1 MSVSS
6 SFTFPLRFAAQVKL
20 NNLSQCNCCLR
31 HQINKPSELEPW
43 VELHPT
49 HNRDNPCQCDCRHKA
64 RWICRKMRGTSDDY
78 RVGGGE
84 SKTEG

>member
-6 SFTFPLRFAAQVKL
+6 SFTFPLRFAEQVKL

-31 HQINKPSELEPW
+31 HQINKPFELKPW

-49 HNRDNPCQCDCRHKA
+49 YNLDNPCQCDCRHKA
-64 RWICRKMRGTSDDY
+64 RWICRKMCGNDY